1 MLRITEQTTAE
12 GSNAVLRLEGRV
24 AGLWVD
30 ELRRE
35 FTARHRRGGPP
46 VQFDLEKVSFIDNA
60 GIEFFDEVA
69 TEIRVVN
76 CSLFAAEQL
85 KDVWLRHQTVRR

>member
-1 MLRITEQTTAE
+1 M
-12 GSNAVLRLEGRV
+12 LRLEGRV
-24 AGLWVD
+24 AGLWVA

-35 FTARHRRGGPP
+35 FGARHEHGGPP
-46 VQFDLEKVSFIDNA
+46 VLFDLELVSFIDNA

-69 TEIRVVN
+69 TEIRVVG

-85 KDVWLRHQTVRR
+85 KDVLQRHQTVRR

>member
-1 MLRITEQTTAE
+1 MLRITEQTTAN

-24 AGLWVD
+24 AGLWVV

-35 FTARHRRGGPP
+35 FRERHRRGGPL
-46 VQFDLEKVSFIDNA
+46 VLLDLERVSFIDTA
-60 GIEFFDEVA
+60 GIEFFEEVA
-69 TEIRVVN
+69 TEIRVVS

-85 KDVWLRHQTVRR
+85 KDVLLRQQTVRR